1 MKRHFGFLVAC
12 LAYSLSSL
20 AQGEPRAITGTLM
33 ASATVDLHQQPA
45 SESSSQ
51 PGSAQSY
58 PKGVRPIPLPSGLS
72 SLGLSSLAKPP
83 EAGSMLLDATNTELL
98 RNFNGVSSRDSA
110 VTNFGGEFEPPDQ
123 GLCVGNGFVVEPV
136 NSAFTIYYQNGSV
149 ASGPFNV
156 NVLFSEGLRKF
167 TSDPRC
173 YFDIATHTW
182 FAVIL
187 FINDNSTAART
198 DIAVNSSGDPTTP
211 WTVYHVDATDDGTN
225 GTPSHPGCPCLGDQ
239 PLFGIDGE
247 NIYVSTNEF
256 SIMGPEFN
264 GAQIYAISKSDLVSH
279 ASSVHFVHFD
289 NLTVGGTVAASV
301 QPAITYDGHAAEYFL
316 NSLDPFGTFDNR
328 LGVWAL
334 TNQEAVGAGKTPTL
348 SRQVI
353 TSEAYGIP
361 PGAIQRGSKSRLDAG
376 DDRMQQVQFIAGELW
391 GALDT
396 AVTIPNDSAA
406 RAAIAWFKIQPMLNG
421 QKIGGAEVSSQGY
434 VAYGG
439 NYLLYPAIQANS
451 QGTVAMVMTLSGR
464 TFFPSAAY
472 TVLSHDQNSF
482 GGIKIAAAGTG
493 PYDPNATRW
502 GDYSAAVLDPSG
514 DSFWLAT
521 EYIPPLASQT
531 TDRLRNWGTRVLE
544 VDAQ

>member
-1 MKRHFGFLVAC
+1 MKRDFGFLLAC

-33 ASATVDLHQQPA
+33 ASGTADLHQQPT

-58 PKGVRPIPLPSGLS
+58 PRGVRPIPRPSGF
-72 SLGLSSLAKPP
+72 SSLAKPP
-83 EAGSMLLDATNTELL
+83 EAGSMLLDATHTELL

-110 VTNFGGEFEPPDQ
+110 ATNFGAEFEPPDQ

-136 NSAFTIYYQNGSV
+136 NSAITIYHQNGSV

-156 NVLFSEGLRKF
+156 NVLFSEGRRKF
-167 TSDPRC
+167 TTDPRC
-173 YFDIATHTW
+173 YFDITTHTW

-187 FINDNSTAART
+187 FINDNATAART

-211 WTVYHVDATDDGTN
+211 WTVYHLDATDDGTN

-239 PLFGIDGE
+239 PLFGIDRE

-256 SIMGPEFN
+256 SILGPEFN

-279 ASSVHFVHFD
+279 ASRVHFVHFD

-301 QPAITYDGHAAEYFL
+301 QPAITYDGQVAEYFL

-334 TNQEAVGAGKTPTL
+334 TNQEAVGVGKTPTL

-361 PGAIQRGSKSRLDAG
+361 PSAIQRGSKSQLDAG
-376 DDRMQQVQFIAGELW
+376 DDRMQQVQFIEGELW

-396 AVTIPNDSAA
+396 AVTIPNDSAP
-406 RAAIAWFKIQPMLNG
+406 RAAIAWFKIHPRLDG
-421 QKIGGAEVSSQGY
+421 QKIVGAEVSSQGY
-434 VAYGG
+434 VAYRG

-451 QGTVAMVMTLSGR
+451 RGTVAMVMTLSGR